1 MVTTESFRLKNSIRW
16 LLSILSGCLLV
27 LAWPDSSFT
36 WLIFVAWIPLL
47 LLAHEPIKK
56 IYWFLLVLLTMLIW
70 NTGTTW
76 WIWNSTD
83 IGTIAAIIANSLLM
97 CIPWLGYRNFLRQYG
112 SRAGFSALI
121 FFWMT
126 FELIHLNWQISW
138 PWLHLGNVFC
148 MHPAWVRW
156 YEISGIGGGTLLVLL
171 TNICLYDVLQALLQK
186 KSISNRKPAL
196 VALILLAAFLISYN
210 RYASIDKNLDNPA
223 PGNIVII
230 QPNIDPYQKF
240 SVNSIA
246 EQIERLISLTE
257 QQIDSNTR
265 LVVWPETALS
275 AGDWQENTA
284 RNNYYQPVFALLAQH
299 PNVSLLSGIELFVNY
314 GKEKTSVSARL
325 DGNGNYYDA
334 MNAAMLAQQNESLQ
348 FYYKSKLVPGVET
361 LPSFLRFLSPLFEQF
376 GGTTGGYGSSTSPVV
391 LQNNSSPYRAAPI
404 ICYESIYGE
413 YTGSYVKRG
422 ANLLTIITNDGW
434 WGNTPGHRQ
443 HLQMARLRAI
453 ETGKWIVRS
462 ANTGISAII
471 DTEGNVLE
479 SRPWATSGAIKYAVP
494 VNDRITPY
502 VKYGDW
508 IYYLM
513 SFMAVLALSWHSW
526 QWLKKRLARK

>member
-1 MVTTESFRLKNSIRW
+1 
-16 LLSILSGCLLV
+16 
-27 LAWPDSSFT
+27 
-36 WLIFVAWIPLL
+36 
-47 LLAHEPIKK
+47 
-56 IYWFLLVLLTMLIW
+56 
-70 NTGTTW
+70 
-76 WIWNSTD
+76 
-83 IGTIAAIIANSLLM
+83 
-97 CIPWLGYRNFLRQYG
+97 
-112 SRAGFSALI
+112 
-121 FFWMT
+121 
-126 FELIHLNWQISW
+126 
-138 PWLHLGNVFC
+138 
-148 MHPAWVRW
+148 
-156 YEISGIGGGTLLVLL
+156 
-171 TNICLYDVLQALLQK
+171 LLQK

-284 RNNYYQPVFALLAQH
+284 RNNYYQPVFALLSQH
-299 PNVSLLSGIELFVNY
+299 PNVSLLSGIELY

-361 LPSFLRFLSPLFEQF
+361 LPSFLRFLSPVFEQF

-471 DTEGNVLE
+471 DTEGNILE

>member
-1 MVTTESFRLKNSIRW
+1 
-16 LLSILSGCLLV
+16 
-27 LAWPDSSFT
+27 
-36 WLIFVAWIPLL
+36 
-47 LLAHEPIKK
+47 
-56 IYWFLLVLLTMLIW
+56 
-70 NTGTTW
+70 
-76 WIWNSTD
+76 
-83 IGTIAAIIANSLLM
+83 
-97 CIPWLGYRNFLRQYG
+97 
-112 SRAGFSALI
+112 
-121 FFWMT
+121 
-126 FELIHLNWQISW
+126 
-138 PWLHLGNVFC
+138 
-148 MHPAWVRW
+148 
-156 YEISGIGGGTLLVLL
+156 
-171 TNICLYDVLQALLQK
+171 
-186 KSISNRKPAL
+186 
-196 VALILLAAFLISYN
+196 AAFLISYN
-210 RYASIDKNLDNPA
+210 RYASIDKKPDDPA
-223 PGNIVII
+223 PGNVVIV
-230 QPNIDPYQKF
+230 QPNVDPYQKF

-246 EQIERLISLTE
+246 AQIKRLVTLTE
-257 QQIDSNTR
+257 QEIDSNTR

-284 RNNYYQPVFALLAQH
+284 SNSYYQPVFAMLARH
-299 PNVSLLSGIELFVNY
+299 PKVSLLSGIELFVNY
-314 GKEKTSVSARL
+314 GKEKTSVSARP
-325 DGNGNYYDA
+325 DGNGNFYDA
-334 MNAAMLAQQNESLQ
+334 MNAAVLAQQNESLQ

-361 LPSFLRFLSPLFEQF
+361 LPNFLRFLSPVFEQF
-376 GGTTGGYGSSTSPVV
+376 GGTSGGYGRSTSPVV
-391 LQNNSSPYRAAPI
+391 LQNNSSPFHAAPI

-422 ANLLTIITNDGW
+422 ANVLTIITNDGW

-471 DTEGNVLE
+471 DKEGNILT
-479 SRPWATSGAIKYAVP
+479 SLPWATSGAIKYAVP